1 MRVLLVENDPALARA
16 LQAPF
21 AAQTLRIE
29 AADTGHDALDLL
41 RHYQYDIVVLNLSLP
56 DIDGMR
62 VIGRIR
68 ASGIATPVL
77 ALSSRRNRHDAP
89 AAFAAG
95 ADDVVDET
103 VDRTE
108 LIARMNAIVRRARG
122 HSQSKLQVGALSL
135 DLERHEVTAD
145 GIHIALTGKE
155 FELLRL
161 LMLRRNLVL
170 TKEAILD
177 QLYGGLDEPE
187 VKIIDV
193 FVCKI
198 RKKLARAGLASVI
211 GTVWGRGYTIQDAS
225 GGPRHSTPRLP
236 EPAVDLRRLAMA

>member
-16 LQAPF
+16 LQASF
-21 AAQTLRIE
+21 AAQSLRIE
-29 AADTGHDALDLL
+29 AADSGDDALDLL
-41 RHYQYDIVVLNLSLP
+41 RHYQYDIIVLNLSLP
-56 DIDGMR
+56 DIDGVHM
-62 VIGRIR
+62 ISRIR
-68 ASGIATPVL
+68 ASGIAAPVL
-77 ALSSRRNRHDAP
+77 ALSSRRNRHDVP

-95 ADDVVDET
+95 ADDVVDESI
-103 VDRTE
+103 DLTE

-135 DLERHEVTAD
+135 DLEQREVTAN
-145 GIHIALTGKE
+145 GNPVALTGKE

-170 TKEAILD
+170 TKEVILD

-198 RKKLARAGLASVI
+198 RKKLTRAGLDGII

-236 EPAVDLRRLAMA
+236 EPAIDLRRLVMA

>member
-1 MRVLLVENDPALARA
+1 MRVLVVENDPALTRA
-16 LQAPF
+16 LQAQF
-21 AAQTLRIE
+21 AAQNLRIE
-29 AADTGHDALDLL
+29 AADGGAEALDLL
-41 RHYQYDIVVLNLSLP
+41 RHYQYDIIVLNLSLP
-56 DIDGMR
+56 DIDGVHMIR
-62 VIGRIR
+62 RIR
-68 ASGIATPVL
+68 GSGITTPVL
-77 ALSSRRNRHDAP
+77 ALSCRRNRHDVP
-89 AAFAAG
+89 PAFAAG

-135 DLERHEVTAD
+135 DLEQREVTAN
-145 GIHIALTGKE
+145 GNLIALTGKE

-161 LMLRRNLVL
+161 LMLRKNLVL
-170 TKEAILD
+170 TKEVILD

-198 RKKLARAGLASVI
+198 RKKLARAGLEGVI
-211 GTVWGRGYTIQDAS
+211 GTVWARGYTIQDAS

-236 EPAVDLRRLAMA
+236 EPAVDPRRLVMA